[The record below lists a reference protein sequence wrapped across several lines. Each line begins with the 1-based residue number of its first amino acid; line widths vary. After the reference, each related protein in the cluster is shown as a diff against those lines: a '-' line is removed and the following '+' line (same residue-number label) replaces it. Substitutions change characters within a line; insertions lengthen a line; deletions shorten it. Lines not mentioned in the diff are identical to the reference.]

1 MAQIKT
7 RSTSPGLEYYSTG
20 KKKKKRIKKKK
31 KVKHGPTEYVIG
43 FGYN

>member
-20 KKKKKRIKKKK
+20 KKKRIKKKK